1 MLTITHG
8 DTSLFSI
15 YMVLVTLHMT
25 TWHGETY
32 QTTVRKWMVNRAN
45 SFGASSPSQGKTNQ
59 NMYCIPR
66 RIY

>member
-45 SFGASSPSQGKTNQ
+45 SFGTSSPSQGKTNQ